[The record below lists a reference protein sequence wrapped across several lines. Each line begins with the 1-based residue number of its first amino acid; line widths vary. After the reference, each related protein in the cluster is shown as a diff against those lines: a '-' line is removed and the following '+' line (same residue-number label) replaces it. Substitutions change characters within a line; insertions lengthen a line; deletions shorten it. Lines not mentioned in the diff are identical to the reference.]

1 MGPVW
6 GDKVVIHPLD
16 KTHWPKSPLDKNS
29 LYTIEATAYALMQ
42 KVVLGRHNET
52 HAIAKWL
59 LEKRELGGGFKSTQ
73 TTVVAL
79 EALTHFRE
87 AVPFDGVQDLRVQ
100 ISVPEKAL
108 DLEWIIDRNNA
119 YQQRSAKLC
128 DGDVEMYAFQYE
140 TKMNSSDNT
149 VVLYLEKLSHKED
162 TVLGFRVHRML
173 QVEFLQA
180 AQVTIYDYY
189 EPSRRCSSFYNLPT
203 EQSSLRKICHKDVCR
218 CAEEQCPSPRK
229 DNTRLRQEELQAA
242 ARETGVDF
250 VYKVRLKSV
259 KSSTS
264 SPYIYYNMKLEDI
277 IKRGTD
283 SAVSL
288 TMKKFISHATCHDS
302 LGLQEQE
309 TYLIMGQISDMWKV
323 KSECV
328 GAPAV
333 PGLSYIYVLGRKT
346 FFMQW
351 PTDGDVGKKELL
363 DHLTGFSDYMST
375 HGCESWDS
383 EVSTALRRLF
393 PSRHRPLALTPNKE
407 HGVSYPKSIHLSL
420 LQHSSRTLHN
430 QPQHCRDLPPPS
442 PSYTISI
449 TLAFSVS
456 FQHPS

>member
-1 MGPVW
+1 MGPVL
-6 GDKVVIHPLD
+6 GDKAVIHLLD
-16 KTHWPKSPLDKNS
+16 KTHWPKSHLDKNS

-59 LEKRELGGGFKSTQ
+59 LEKWELGGGFKSTQ

-100 ISVPEKAL
+100 ISVPKKAL
-108 DLEWIIDRNNA
+108 DLEWIIDQNNA
-119 YQQRSAKLC
+119 YQQRTGKFSAQDDLGSGSGRGTISILTMYHRSPESGEGTCNLYHLNVTLHSTLEDNKKGEETFQLRIETRFQGNREATMSIIEVSLLTGFYPNQN
-128 DGDVEMYAFQYE
+128 DLKQLISDVEMYAFQYE

-189 EPSRRCSSFYNLPT
+189 EPSQRCSSFYNLPT

-218 CAEEQCPSPRK
+218 CAEGE
-229 DNTRLRQEELQAA
+229 
-242 ARETGVDF
+242 
-250 VYKVRLKSV
+250 VRLKSV

-264 SPYIYYNMKLEDI
+264 NPYIYYDMKLEDI

-283 SAVSL
+283 SAVSF
-288 TMKKFISHATCHDS
+288 TMKKFVSHATCHDS

-309 TYLIMGQISDMWKV
+309 TYLIMGHTSDLWKV
-323 KSECV
+323 KSD
-328 GAPAV
+328 
-333 PGLSYIYVLGRKT
+333 YIYVLGKKT

-351 PTDGDVGKKELL
+351 PADGDVGKKELL
-363 DHLTGFSDYMST
+363 DHLTGFSEYMST
-375 HGCESWDS
+375 HDCES
-383 EVSTALRRLF
+383 
-393 PSRHRPLALTPNKE
+393 
-407 HGVSYPKSIHLSL
+407 
-420 LQHSSRTLHN
+420 
-430 QPQHCRDLPPPS
+430 
-442 PSYTISI
+442 
-449 TLAFSVS
+449 
-456 FQHPS
+456 

>member
-1 MGPVW
+1 
-6 GDKVVIHPLD
+6 
-16 KTHWPKSPLDKNS
+16 
-29 LYTIEATAYALMQ
+29 
-42 KVVLGRHNET
+42 
-52 HAIAKWL
+52 
-59 LEKRELGGGFKSTQ
+59 
-73 TTVVAL
+73 
-79 EALTHFRE
+79 
-87 AVPFDGVQDLRVQ
+87 
-100 ISVPEKAL
+100 
-108 DLEWIIDRNNA
+108 
-119 YQQRSAKLC
+119 
-128 DGDVEMYAFQYE
+128 MYAFQYE

-149 VVLYLEKLSHKED
+149 VVLYLEKVRKPGWRPPEAYGQPGEHRIHGQRLGQCYQRIMVPEVSSPGCKATLS
-162 TVLGFRVHRML
+162 VLWSRPCGQCPMISGLVSSDRIPFPSPTPSFPTRKTQCWASGSTGCCRWSSCRPLRSPYMTTMSL
-173 QVEFLQA
+173 PGGA
-180 AQVTIYDYY
+180 A
-189 EPSRRCSSFYNLPT
+189 PSTTCP
-203 EQSSLRKICHKDVCR
+203 QSSLPCGRSVTKMSADVR
-218 CAEEQCPSPRK
+218 RCPSPRK